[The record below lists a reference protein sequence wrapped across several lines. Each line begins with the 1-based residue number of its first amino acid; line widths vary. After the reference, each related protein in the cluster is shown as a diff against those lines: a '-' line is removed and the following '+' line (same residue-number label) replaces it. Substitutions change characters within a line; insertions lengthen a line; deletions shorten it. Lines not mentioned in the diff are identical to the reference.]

1 MINEATKHVVVSGCS
16 FTISDGVKVGNNNK
30 SWAWHL
36 KDDLDKKI
44 SFHNVGS
51 SGAGNY
57 IISTTCIETVNSL
70 LKNGFSPEEITVIV
84 QWSGLFRPSIYT
96 NENVKRKNTFFESN
110 SKYLSKLKESN
121 SEYQFYDTAGQ
132 LNSKDTFWNTYLLH
146 YFSLPAAFTNTL
158 EMILRLQWYLKS
170 NKIKY
175 LMFNA
180 WDIFTAKKLKKTKF
194 GNDIIVNENQFGD
207 TIYNNV
213 DNFNLFEFSPY
224 SMSLW
229 GMIDFNDFWL
239 FKNENVK
246 FGGMLQW
253 IQNNINQTKWYV
265 NHKNDFHIPSETSI
279 YFYEQVISKLI
290 NKK

>member
-1 MINEATKHVVVSGCS
+1 
-16 FTISDGVKVGNNNK
+16 
-30 SWAWHL
+30 
-36 KDDLDKKI
+36 
-44 SFHNVGS
+44 
-51 SGAGNY
+51 
-57 IISTTCIETVNSL
+57 
-70 LKNGFSPEEITVIV
+70 
-84 QWSGLFRPSIYT
+84 
-96 NENVKRKNTFFESN
+96 
-110 SKYLSKLKESN
+110 
-121 SEYQFYDTAGQ
+121 
-132 LNSKDTFWNTYLLH
+132 
-146 YFSLPAAFTNTL
+146 
-158 EMILRLQWYLKS
+158 
-170 NKIKY
+170 
-175 LMFNA
+175 MFNA